1 MCNKGS
7 VNPLVPKPLF
17 FISLRLGFDD
27 EQRRSS
33 DVERSPF
40 ANVTSPGNLDFIV
53 KLPSLGLDFPLKL
66 INASLYC
73 SRVMI
78 YMSSLSNNTLFISF

>member
-1 MCNKGS
+1 M
-7 VNPLVPKPLF
+7 PKPLF

-33 DVERSPF
+33 DIERSRF
-40 ANVTSPGNLDFIV
+40 ANVASPRKLDFIV
-53 KLPSLGLDFPLKL
+53 KLPSLGLDSPLDL

-78 YMSSLSNNTLFISF
+78 YMSSPSIIPFLSLFS